1 MPTAHSL
8 IWPGEDGSM
17 YMPSEERN
25 PDMDVEMKIPIFIIH
40 YTPLVDRKEHM
51 LRQLADHGLEAEFV
65 TPWDRE
71 HITDFTFFDTGRISI
86 RCISNLMKHC
96 EVYKKM
102 IQDDIPYAI
111 VFDDDVC
118 LAKDFNRVMNE
129 TVKNLPSTFDIC
141 YIGDICGFHI
151 EKTNPDVNVYLKTNE
166 AGPVLSDRGYYI
178 ETLGSTRGPA
188 YLLTNACAHKIM
200 SVFVKNYKI
209 TSLGHDHWMC
219 FVAREKN
226 LNVYWSEPTFVCG
239 GSDIDTFKCSLG
251 HKEWA
256 NDVKRDRVKKFFTR
270 ENLSILK

>member
-1 MPTAHSL
+1 MPTARSL

-17 YMPSEERN
+17 YMPGDNRN
-25 PDMDVEMKIPIFIIH
+25 SDMDIQMTIPIFVIH

-51 LRQLADHGLEAEFV
+51 LKQLADHGLEAEFV

-71 HITDFTFFDTGRISI
+71 HITDFTFFDTSKTSI

-96 EVYKKM
+96 EVYRKM
-102 IQDDIPYAI
+102 IRDNIPYAI

-118 LAKDFNRVMNE
+118 LAKDFNKVMNE

-151 EKTNPDVNVYLKTNE
+151 EQTDPTTNVYLKTNK
-166 AGPVLSDRGYYI
+166 AGPVFSDRGYYMD
-178 ETLGSTRGPA
+178 TLGSTRGPA

-200 SVFVKNYKI
+200 SVFVPHYKI

-219 FVAREKN
+219 LVAREKN

-239 GSDIDTFKCSLG
+239 GSDIKTFACSLG
-251 HKEWA
+251 HTEWA